1 IYDAAMVFPRDRET
15 AYEGFVYLLFQHELD
30 HLDGKVFVDRVES
43 TMEMMTESS
52 WRSML
57 AEKSKGRDNNG
68 TTV

>member
-1 IYDAAMVFPRDRET
+1 VRYWLRDATQVET
-15 AYEGFVYLLFQHELD
+15 TYEGFMARLFQHELD